1 VQKEGRRDKRK
12 SRRRRTPTP
21 SESESESE
29 SESAASSEP
38 EEPAQ
43 PPAEAAEPDP
53 LALAGLPPM
62 TAEEEAQ
69 FKEYLEKKL
78 EGELSCME
86 MHGRLYASAEG
97 VSFVGCICVAGLPSI
112 PRGALSMVSWEET

>member
-1 VQKEGRRDKRK
+1 MTIFVQKEGRRDKRK

-21 SESESESE
+21 SESGSESE
-29 SESAASSEP
+29 SESGASSEP

-78 EGELSCME
+78 EGEISCM
-86 MHGRLYASAEG
+86 
-97 VSFVGCICVAGLPSI
+97 
-112 PRGALSMVSWEET
+112 